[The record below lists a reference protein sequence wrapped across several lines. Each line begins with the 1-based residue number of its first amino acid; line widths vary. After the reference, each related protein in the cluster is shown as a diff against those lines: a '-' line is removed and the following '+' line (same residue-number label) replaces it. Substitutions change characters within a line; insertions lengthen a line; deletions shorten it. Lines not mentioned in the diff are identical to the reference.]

1 MIFFDSVRK
10 NEISRPNQKRF
21 DPELWIV
28 DPGSSED
35 ERTKNLKLSGLWF
48 SEAFSKIRGQ
58 LGFAS
63 DKSISRSDKLL
74 GLVTH
79 ANLNAMMYQ
88 GAVEELSSNTENL
101 SDEDASKKIIAPELF
116 DNQGVAHSIDEV
128 AQIDID
134 ALHLPIQVV
143 LSDRHI
149 KTSLDERAI
158 DLVRI
163 AQDYRLGSFY
173 KLLEE
178 HWEDCLWNDYQ
189 VDFSKG
195 VTFFPGDE
203 FFARWKV
210 VTQYRRNV
218 LTHAMSV
225 NRLMSFHRLYEK
237 MSHQELGI
245 PRPIQAEVVEN
256 STIRYTLAPEG
267 VVDVASAAMY
277 MILGEALEPYYEQYM
292 SFRSPSMGG
301 GILDIIRC
309 WAVLYSLARMLMQSP
324 MTDSDA
330 ESANQI
336 LVSVCAR
343 VVDKIALVLAVS
355 ESLNVSVK
363 FAGDL
368 VDFFVF
374 DHEKSDQEKNEL
386 WTQPLLSLDNEK
398 LLVLYTPLLWGTTQ
412 RNVNIWLR
420 QIGVNLDVRGYS
432 FEKYLRSLIERQIEN
447 SPLKSSVKFCNGNFK
462 FNLPGGAD
470 LKYEEIDFVLLL
482 GGILLV
488 GEIKCFLQ
496 PSDTFDTFKHREK
509 VIGACTQLQRKV
521 KNIYRYESTFR
532 EQCKTKGITLP
543 SNLKIQPLV
552 LLNGPAH
559 CGIPYG
565 DTPIVDINI
574 LATFLAGIVRQQI
587 TSTIKDGVV
596 SEKILYLYG
605 GIDEAEMRL
614 RQYLMN
620 PPQINYINDAVIRK
634 DATRANILES
644 IEDVCYRYFYVDL

>member
-1 MIFFDSVRK
+1 MTFFDSVRK
-10 NEISRPNQKRF
+10 NKISRPNQKRF
-21 DPELWIV
+21 DPKLWV
-28 DPGSSED
+28 LDPGSSED

-58 LGFAS
+58 LSFAS
-63 DKSISRSDKLL
+63 DKTISRSDKLL

-88 GAVEELSSNTENL
+88 GAVEELNSSTENL
-101 SDEDASKKIIAPELF
+101 SDEDASKKMIAPELL

-149 KTSLDERAI
+149 EASLDERAI
-158 DLVRI
+158 DLVKI

-203 FFARWKV
+203 FTARWKV

-218 LTHAMSV
+218 LTHALSV
-225 NRLMSFHRLYEK
+225 NRLMSFHRVYENV
-237 MSHQELGI
+237 SHQELGI
-245 PRPIQAEVVEN
+245 PRPIQAEIVEN
-256 STIRYTLAPEG
+256 STVRYTLAPEG
-267 VVDVASAAMY
+267 VVDVSSAAMY

-309 WAVLYSLARMLMQSP
+309 WAVLYSLVRMLMQSP
-324 MTDSDA
+324 ITDSYA
-330 ESANQI
+330 KSANQI

-343 VVDKIALVLAVS
+343 VVDKIALVSAVS

-368 VDFFVF
+368 VGFFTF
-374 DHEKSDQEKNEL
+374 DPKKSDQEKNEL
-386 WTQPLLSLDNEK
+386 WTQPLLDLNNEK

-420 QIGVNLDVRGYS
+420 QIGVSLDVRGYS
-432 FEKYLRSLIERQIEN
+432 FEKYLRNLIERQIKS
-447 SPLKSSVKFCNGNFK
+447 SPLKSSIRFCNGNFK
-462 FNLPGGAD
+462 FNLPSGAD
-470 LKYEEIDFVLLL
+470 LKHEEIDFVLLL

-509 VIGACTQLQRKV
+509 VIGACAQLQRKI
-521 KNIYRYESTFR
+521 KNIYLYESKFR
-532 EQCKTKGITLP
+532 EQCKNKGVALP
-543 SNLKIQPLV
+543 SNLQIQPVV

-565 DTPIVDINI
+565 DIPIVDINI

-587 TSTIKDGVV
+587 TSTIKDGVI

-605 GIDEAEMRL
+605 GIDEAEIRL
-614 RQYLMN
+614 RQYLMS